1 MREEGVREAHL
12 RCDASAKRSLTTPMR
27 QPEARKAADLSHGIE
42 RVKSLDL
49 DGLGLQ
55 WRNAFGK
62 RAPKGLPKALLIRIL
77 IYRLQADALGD
88 LDPEIARLV
97 KSHAAHGETD
107 GKDGAAEGSGRAISE
122 TLSIKPGSVLVRDW
136 GGRTHR
142 VMALEVGFAW
152 EGRNYR
158 SLSEVARAI
167 TGTRWNGRRFFGVD
181 RQAER
186 RSAVSE
192 DRRGGA
198 LVDTGAHGAAK

>member
-1 MREEGVREAHL
+1 
-12 RCDASAKRSLTTPMR
+12 MR
-27 QPEARKAADLSHGIE
+27 QPEARKAADLSRGIE

-55 WRNAFGK
+55 WRNAFGR
-62 RAPKGLPKALLIRIL
+62 RAPKGLPKALLTKIL

-97 KSHAAHGETD
+97 KSHAARGETD
-107 GKDGAAEGSGRAISE
+107 GKDSVAEGSGRAISE

-136 GGRTHR
+136 SGRTHR
-142 VMALEVGFAW
+142 VMALQVGFAW

-181 RQAER
+181 QKA
-186 RSAVSE
+186 
-192 DRRGGA
+192 DRRQSPPEVRGG
-198 LVDTGAHGAAK
+198 TRPGAQSELTNGSRK